1 MHRTLSRIVTPALL
15 AGVLS
20 GCAMMSYTQT
30 EQVSLDDGYRATQA
44 AMGDLEFT
52 IKDKAKD
59 ALQARVEAEE
69 SDKTAVSVNM
79 ASKGERITEF
89 KIKVGVL
96 GDEAQARLIMD
107 KIKKHF

>member
-1 MHRTLSRIVTPALL
+1 
-15 AGVLS
+15 
-20 GCAMMSYTQT
+20 
-30 EQVSLDDGYRATQA
+30 
-44 AMGDLEFT
+44 
-52 IKDKAKD
+52 
-59 ALQARVEAEE
+59 
-69 SDKTAVSVNM
+69 M